1 MGFDL
6 NFNNNQPMIQNAQ
19 KSQDGGA
26 GNLGYMRGR
35 KKKGKDEDEAE
46 MLSGSIFENAQDSFT
61 HSDQTE
67 NESLSLTQIIEK
79 FICYIKITFEKLF
92 SSK

>member
-35 KKKGKDEDEAE
+35 KKKDEEDAE
-46 MLSGSIFENAQDSFT
+46 IISGSIFEEKQDSFT
-61 HSDQTE
+61 HSNQAETE
-67 NESLSLTQIIEK
+67 PFSLSQFIEK
-79 FICYIKITFEKLF
+79 IIYYIKYAIAKLF
-92 SSK
+92 NSK

>member
-26 GNLGYMRGR
+26 GNLGYMKGR
-35 KKKGKDEDEAE
+35 KKKGEEDAE
-46 MLSGSIFENAQDSFT
+46 ILSGSIFDEKKDSFT
-61 HSDQTE
+61 HSDQLETE
-67 NESLSLTQIIEK
+67 PFSLSQ
-79 FICYIKITFEKLF
+79 FIARIVYYIKSTLANLF
-92 SSK
+92 NSK